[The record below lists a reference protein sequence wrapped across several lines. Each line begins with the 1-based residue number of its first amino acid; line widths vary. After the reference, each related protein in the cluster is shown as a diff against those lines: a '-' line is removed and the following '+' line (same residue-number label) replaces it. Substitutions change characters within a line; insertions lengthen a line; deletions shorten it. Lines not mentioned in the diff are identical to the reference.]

1 MERVSLGGLKPARTL
16 AGFVAQV
23 LSGTGLTP
31 ATFWS
36 GFAEIVHDLGPKNRA
51 LLAER
56 DRLQSAIDRWHR
68 ERRGQ
73 AFDVTSYEAFLRE
86 IGYLLPEPAGVRA
99 ESTGIDD
106 EIAHVAGPQLVV
118 PLTNARYALNA
129 ANARWGS
136 LYDALYGTDAISDT
150 GELARRASYNPA
162 RGAAVIA
169 RAKAFLDEAAPLA
182 SGTHRAVTAYVVED
196 GRLTAVLDGGSRTS
210 LRDPGQFR
218 GHQGDAAAPS
228 AVLLVNHGLHV
239 EIQIDRARR
248 TGRDDPAGVAD
259 IVLEAALTTIMDME
273 DSVAAVDAD
282 DKVLIYR
289 NWFGLIDG
297 SLSATFQ
304 KGGRNTERRLA
315 ADRTY
320 TSPDRGQLTLPG
332 RSLMLVRN
340 VGHHMYT
347 DAVLDGG
354 GREIPEG
361 FLDAAV
367 STLIASRDLRGP
379 RAFRN
384 SRAGAIYI
392 VKPKMHGPDEARLT
406 DELFMRVEDLLGLR
420 RYTVKIGI
428 MDEERRTSVN
438 LAACIGAARHRIC
451 FINTGFLDRTGDEIH
466 TSMEAGAMVRKNDM
480 KNTAWIKAYE
490 DLNVDIGLACGLPGK
505 AQIGKGMW
513 AAPDRMADMLE
524 QKIAHPRAGANT
536 AWVPSPTAATLHA
549 LHYHAV
555 DVAARQREIASRP
568 RARLRDLLTIPV
580 SSSNW
585 PPGAVQK
592 ELDNNCQSLLGYV
605 VRWIDQGIGCSKV
618 PDIHDVGLME
628 DRATLRISSQHVAN
642 WLLHGIVDRAQV
654 MDTLKRMARVV
665 DRQNAN
671 DPVYRP
677 MAPSFDGPAFRAACD
692 LIFQGR
698 EQPNGYTEFI
708 LHARR
713 KEAKAL
719 GLRARREPA
728 EEVMSG

>member
-1 MERVSLGGLKPARTL
+1 MERVSVGGLKPSRTL
-16 AGFVAQV
+16 AGFVSEA
-23 LSGTGLTP
+23 LSGTGLGP
-31 ATFWS
+31 EAFWS
-36 GFAEIVHDLGPKNRA
+36 GFAAIVRDLGPKNRA

-56 DRLQSAIDRWHR
+56 DRLQAAIDRWHR
-68 ERRGQ
+68 ERRGE
-73 AFDVTSYEAFLRE
+73 AFDIDAYEAFLRE
-86 IGYLLPEPAGVRA
+86 IGYLLPEPTGVQAQTAG
-99 ESTGIDD
+99 TDD
-106 EIAHVAGPQLVV
+106 EIARIAGPQLVV

-136 LYDALYGTDAISDT
+136 LYDALYGTDVIPDR
-150 GELARRASYNPA
+150 GELARGRGYNPA

-169 RAKAFLDEAAPLA
+169 RAKRFLDEAAPLSSSA
-182 SGTHRAVTAYVVED
+182 HSSVTGYAVED
-196 GRLTAVLDGGSRTS
+196 GQLTAVRCDGSRTS
-210 LRDPGQFR
+210 LRDPHQFR
-218 GHQGDAAAPS
+218 GYQGEAAAPS

-239 EIQIDRARR
+239 EIQIDRTHRI
-248 TGRDDPAGVAD
+248 GRDDPAGVAD
-259 IVLEAALTTIMDME
+259 LVLEAALTTIMDME

-289 NWFGLIDG
+289 NWLGLIDG
-297 SLSATFQ
+297 SLAATLE
-304 KGGRNTERRLA
+304 KGGRKVERRLA
-315 ADRTY
+315 PDRTY
-320 TSPDRGQLTLPG
+320 VRPDRGEVTLPG

-347 DAVLDGG
+347 DAVLGG
-354 GREIPEG
+354 DGREIPEG

-367 STLIASRDLRGP
+367 SALIASRDLRGS

-392 VKPKMHGPDEARLT
+392 VKPKMHGPKEVQLA
-406 DELFMRVEDLLGLR
+406 DELFGRVEDLLGLAR
-420 RYTVKIGI
+420 HTLKMGV

-438 LAACIGAARHRIC
+438 LAACIGATRQRIC

-466 TSMEAGAMVRKNDM
+466 TSIEAGAMVRKNDM

-513 AAPDRMADMLE
+513 AAPDKMAEMLE

-555 DVAARQREIASRP
+555 DVAARQRELARRP
-568 RARLRDLLTIPV
+568 RASLHDLLTIPV
-580 SSSNW
+580 APANW
-585 PPGAVQK
+585 PPEAVQQ

-642 WLLHGIVDRAQV
+642 WLLHGVVDEAQV

-671 DPVYRP
+671 DPLYRP
-677 MAPSFDGPAFRAACD
+677 MAPHYDGSAFRAACD
-692 LIFQGR
+692 LIFEGR

-719 GLRARREPA
+719 RLKARQQPA